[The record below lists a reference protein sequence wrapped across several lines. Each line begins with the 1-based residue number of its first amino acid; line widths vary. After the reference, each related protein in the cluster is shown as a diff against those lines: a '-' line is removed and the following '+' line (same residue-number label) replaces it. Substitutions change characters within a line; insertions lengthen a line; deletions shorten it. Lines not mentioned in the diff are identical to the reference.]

1 MIKVDKETIKCKG
14 NIIVQIAELTSIIM
28 YLKEKANT
36 LDPTGRLKQI
46 LNKVLLKAF
55 TANDAEA
62 FLKTDEIDYN
72 KLDEQLKEF
81 KELDDKLHS

>member
-1 MIKVDKETIKCKG
+1 MIKVDKGTIKCKG
-14 NIIVQIAELTSIIM
+14 NIVVQIAELTSIIM

-46 LNKVLLKAF
+46 LNKVLLKTF
-55 TANDAEA
+55 TANDAET

-72 KLDEQLKEF
+72 KLNKQLKEF

>member
-14 NIIVQIAELTSIIM
+14 NIIVQIAELASIIM

-55 TANDAEA
+55 TANNAEA

-72 KLDEQLKEF
+72 KLNKQLKEF

>member
-1 MIKVDKETIKCKG
+1 MIKVDKGTIKCKG
-14 NIIVQIAELTSIIM
+14 NIIVQIAELASIIM
-28 YLKEKANT
+28 YLKERANT

-62 FLKTDEIDYN
+62 FLKTDKINYN
-72 KLDEQLKEF
+72 KLDKQLKEF

>member
-46 LNKVLLKAF
+46 LNKVLLKTF
-55 TANDAEA
+55 TANDAET
-62 FLKTDEIDYN
+62 FLKTDKLDYN
-72 KLDEQLKEF
+72 KLNKQLKEF

>member
-1 MIKVDKETIKCKG
+1 MIKVDKGTIKCKG
-14 NIIVQIAELTSIIM
+14 NIVVQIAELKSIIM
-28 YLKEKANT
+28 CLKERANT

>member
-1 MIKVDKETIKCKG
+1 MIKVDKRTIKCKG
-14 NIIVQIAELTSIIM
+14 NIVVQIAELASIIM
-28 YLKEKANT
+28 YLKERANT

-55 TANDAEA
+55 TANDAET
-62 FLKTDEIDYN
+62 FLKTDELDYN
-72 KLDEQLKEF
+72 KLDKQLKEF

>member
-1 MIKVDKETIKCKG
+1 MIKVDKGIIKCKG
-14 NIIVQIAELTSIIM
+14 NIVVQLAELASIIM

-36 LDPTGRLKQI
+36 LDPTGHLKQI

-55 TANDAEA
+55 TANDAET

-72 KLDEQLKEF
+72 KLNKQLKEF
-81 KELDDKLHS
+81 KELDDKLRS

>member
-1 MIKVDKETIKCKG
+1 MIKVDKGTIKCKG
-14 NIIVQIAELTSIIM
+14 NIVVQIAELTSIIM
-28 YLKEKANT
+28 YLKERANT

-62 FLKTDEIDYN
+62 FLKTDEINYN
-72 KLDEQLKEF
+72 KLDKQLKEF

>member
-1 MIKVDKETIKCKG
+1 MIKVDKGTIKCKG
-14 NIIVQIAELTSIIM
+14 NIIVQIAELASIIM

-55 TANDAEA
+55 TTNNAEA

-72 KLDEQLKEF
+72 KLNKQLKEF
-81 KELDDKLHS
+81 KELDDKLHP

>member
-1 MIKVDKETIKCKG
+1 MIKVDKGTIKCKG
-14 NIIVQIAELTSIIM
+14 NIIVQIAELASIIM
-28 YLKEKANT
+28 YLKERANT

-62 FLKTDEIDYN
+62 FLKTDELDYN
-72 KLDEQLKEF
+72 KLDKQLKEF